1 MNSNQT
7 NGKLYDVIVL
17 RFVAIIIVVAFHAYG
32 MMYADTHF
40 PVLKHIYYRLYFTW
54 NQCVIVNVA
63 MPMFVFVSGY
73 LFAFLW
79 RKGKYQNF
87 WELVKN
93 KAKRVLLPYFIFGL
107 VMMATTNNFHPLTL
121 LYGNYWH
128 LWFLPML
135 FWCFIVAYF
144 LNKYFV
150 SLQSQVIIACVS
162 FVLSLFFPF
171 FPKILGFQYIT
182 RWFCWFYLG
191 IIIYNYKDKLIV
203 GIAKFRLEYIY
214 IYSLFGYYNR

>member
-1 MNSNQT
+1 MENW
-7 NGKLYDVIVL
+7 YDVIVIH
-17 RFVAIIIVVAFHAYG
+17 FFAIIMVVAFHAYG

-40 PVLKHIYYRLYFTW
+40 PALKHIYYRLYFAW

-63 MPMFVFVSGY
+63 MPMFVFVS
-73 LFAFLW
+73 
-79 RKGKYQNF
+79 
-87 WELVKN
+87 
-93 KAKRVLLPYFIFGL
+93 I
-107 VMMATTNNFHPLTL
+107 L

-171 FPKILGFQYIT
+171 FPEILGFQYIT